1 MVTCAIF
8 NYQFDKIIEHARQG
22 EFEGMESVVMTA
34 DEAFPQRQD
43 IFGGILSKDFKQN
56 VADRVKAFLDK

>member
-43 IFGGILSKDFKQN
+43 IFGGILSKAITGSVLMIIF
-56 VADRVKAFLDK
+56 RE